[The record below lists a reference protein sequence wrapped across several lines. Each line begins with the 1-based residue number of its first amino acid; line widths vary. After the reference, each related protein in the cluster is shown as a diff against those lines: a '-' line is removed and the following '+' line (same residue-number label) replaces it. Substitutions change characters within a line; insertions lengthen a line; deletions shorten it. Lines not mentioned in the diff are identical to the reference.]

1 MDPAREKKQEMP
13 VGEDAAAAARRIVEE
28 VLARRGGPQEGP
40 SGTAGTPDTGR
51 DPVAAEAAA
60 ADDVA
65 TADDVTESVASTSP
79 EPAAGP
85 GSARPEA
92 PAGRP
97 EEVSEAQRIA
107 RRIVDEV
114 LADEAEVTVRGVPRD
129 GLPVEGERTAKIE
142 VDPHPPGE
150 TTQRVPGGSG
160 AAAPPGAASRQS
172 GAVGA
177 DGLPAG
183 PVEDHA
189 DAEAPSGRAGR
200 ARGPSPDPDSADEI
214 VRRIV
219 ADVQA
224 EDPPGTAELPVG
236 MTHDSGDPGAAIA
249 EDDGTTRVVPRTGKK
264 REAPSE
270 STSGPLALTDDG
282 EPAPTRPL
290 VGWAP
295 PPEPE
300 PTGAAEVPEDPA
312 PRALRWLLASLVG
325 AVALAVLFPLA
336 VAALRA
342 LVSLG

>member
-1 MDPAREKKQEMP
+1 MDPARDKKQEMP

-40 SGTAGTPDTGR
+40 SGTAGTPGTGR
-51 DPVAAEAAA
+51 DTVAAEAAA
-60 ADDVA
+60 ADDVDA
-65 TADDVTESVASTSP
+65 ADVVTERVVSTPP

-114 LADEAEVTVRGVPRD
+114 LADEAEVTVRGVQRD
-129 GLPVEGERTAKIE
+129 GLRVEGERTAKIE
-142 VDPHPPGE
+142 VDPHHPPGE

-183 PVEDHA
+183 PVEDRT
-189 DAEAPSGRAGR
+189 DAEAPAGRAGR

-219 ADVQA
+219 ADVQS

-295 PPEPE
+295 PEPE
-300 PTGAAEVPEDPA
+300 PTSAPEVPEDPA